1 MLAQFALVVFGI
13 FGIMALA
20 IDMGIVTLTR
30 VQMQNA
36 ADAAAIEG
44 LRQRDG
50 LVGALADECSSLVG
64 AEAQDCHRRVA
75 ARDVVRWIFDDD
87 FDPDAGEI
95 VDRQLG
101 AGPATI
107 FPNEDGVGNLD
118 ASRLLLASEI
128 PADRVYKPI
137 LQHNAG
143 NASRGDMVSGTF
155 FPNSSPVE
163 FGETACEASADPNC
177 PYQRADFAPSL
188 APGPDDAFLVRI
200 RRTRYSADQEPGVS
214 SNGGPL
220 DLIFGRG
227 TTVHEDPDS
236 GYSVRRDG
244 LTVRGTAI
252 AQVRPALRAGPAVL
266 GPPVAPSVLQIVAV
280 PGVTPFAITDVAP
293 LTLDTAVVAA
303 IDVTG
308 SISVGG
314 GEVAHFVGPVNTM
327 TVGDPLP
334 PPVAPLC
341 DPTAPTNDVANTTI
355 WFGPLFD
362 ATRLIRFVPLQF
374 TWDCANASSITITR
388 RSQIVAH
395 ANASALLPEGL
406 PVGAELPPLDAGT
419 LMAPVLAR

>member
-50 LVGALADECSSLVG
+50 LVGEIECSSPVG

-143 NASRGDMVSGTF
+143 NAPRGDMVSGTF

-252 AQVRPALRAGPAVL
+252 ARVRPALRVGSAVL
-266 GPPVAPSVLQIVAV
+266 GPPVAPSLLQVV
-280 PGVTPFAITDVAP
+280 QLPGLTPFVITDVAP
-293 LTLDTAVVAA
+293 LTVDTPVVAS
-303 IDVTG
+303 IDTTNGV
-308 SISVGG
+308 ISVA
-314 GEVAHFVGPVNTM
+314 GEIGRFIATVHTM

-334 PPVAPLC
+334 VAVAPAC
-341 DPTAPTNDVANTTI
+341 DPTAPTNVASTTI
-355 WFGPLFD
+355 WFGAQFD
-362 ATRLIRFVPLQF
+362 TSQLVRFVPLQF
-374 TWDCANASSITITR
+374 TWDCANPTSMTITR
-388 RSQIVAH
+388 RVQVVAH
-395 ANASALLPEGL
+395 ANASALPPEGL
-406 PVGAELPPLDAGT
+406 PTGAGLPTLAADT